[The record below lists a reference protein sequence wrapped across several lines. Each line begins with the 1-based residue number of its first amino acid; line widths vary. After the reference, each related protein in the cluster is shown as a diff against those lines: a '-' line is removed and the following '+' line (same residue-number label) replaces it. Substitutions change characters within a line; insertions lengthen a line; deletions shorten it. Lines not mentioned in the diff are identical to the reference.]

1 MSRCLVAITTLEVC
15 VVWHCVSVL
24 ENLLAFLAIALA
36 ISAILLA
43 VLAIKLIWL
52 IVPSVWFDQCFCWV
66 PGGSVCDVLDCFD
79 TSGHLQL
86 IGQIE

>member
-1 MSRCLVAITTLEVC
+1 MYVWSGTVA
-15 VVWHCVSVL
+15 VL
-24 ENLLAFLAIALA
+24 ANLLAIALA

-66 PGGSVCDVLDCFD
+66 LWCELISLVNSVSECLFICYFVILRLCK
-79 TSGHLQL
+79 L
-86 IGQIE
+86 